1 MPAEP
6 PLESAMPG
14 VLTVPPTVNFSLKS
28 YCMPTVAR
36 RWVNAAFEYD
46 ATSSDVRRGAPRM
59 RSLTDCDWLMRVN
72 STSRLPPNRSFLS
85 GV

>member
-6 PLESAMPG
+6 PFDIAMPG
-14 VLTVPPTVNFSLKS
+14 VLTMPPIVNFSLKS

-36 RWVNAAFEYD
+36 RWVNAALEYD
-46 ATSSDVRRGAPRM
+46 ATSSDVARGVPRM
-59 RSLTDCDWLMRVN
+59 RSLTDCACSMRVN
-72 STSRLPPNRSFLS
+72 STSRLPPNRSFWS